1 MRMENII
8 KRRET
13 YPVEGLHCAS
23 CAAKVQRI
31 LASVVG
37 VIDVTVNLAMK
48 NVKIEFDERRVSPEE
63 LQSIMKQ
70 NGYGLDIATKDLL
83 DKDTLG
89 QKKNAV
95 SKSKREVVLAAVLS
109 LPVFVISM
117 VWMNMPFGG
126 IVSAILSGI
135 VVFYSGRG
143 FFSRTFVQL
152 KNKSVT
158 MDTLVV
164 LSTSIAYVFS
174 LANLIYPEF
183 WLSKGIEPH
192 LYFEASAMIVT
203 FILIGR
209 LLEDRAKEN
218 TAESIRKLIGLQP
231 QTALVER
238 EGRQTEINISSVV
251 AGDLIVVRP
260 GEKVPVDGE
269 VTEGSSFVD
278 ESMLSGEPMPVHV
291 VPGSKVYA
299 GTINKDGSFRFV
311 STKIGK
317 ETILSQIIELVQKA
331 QNSKAPVQ
339 KLVDRIASVF
349 VPVIIIISI
358 LAFFVW
364 LMLDPA
370 GGITHGLLAL
380 VSVLV
385 IACPCALGLA
395 TPTAIMV
402 GVGAGAQR
410 GILIKDAESLEVA
423 RNIDVV
429 VLDKTGT
436 ITQGYPQVTKA
447 HWFDSSSHLKDVLRS
462 LELRSA
468 HPLAKSVLSVL
479 EGTKVVQVSAFEYR
493 SGSGVLGECDGIT
506 YFAGN
511 MALAKEFGIS
521 SSSVPDDLIRET
533 GTHVYFGYRG
543 HLIAMLIINDAVKDT
558 SADAV
563 SELRS
568 QGIDVYMLTG
578 DNEQTAQFVGRQV
591 GITHIVSGVLPADK
605 ALFIQKLQSGGKR
618 VAMVGDGINDS
629 AALAQADLSIAMG
642 HGSDIAISVA
652 GITVVSSDLRKISEA
667 IGLSRLTVKAIRQ
680 NLFWAFIYNLIG
692 IPLAAG
698 VLYPFFGVMLNPMVA
713 GAAMAL
719 SSVSVITNSLRIKR
733 RFAGF

>member
-31 LASVVG
+31 LASRAG
-37 VIDVTVNLAMK
+37 VIDVTVNLPMK
-48 NVKIEFDERRVSPEE
+48 NVQIEFDERLVSPEE
-63 LQSIMKQ
+63 LQNIMKQ
-70 NGYGLDIATKDLL
+70 NGYGLDIATKELS
-83 DKDTLG
+83 DKDPLS
-89 QKKNAV
+89 QKKNTA
-95 SKSKREVVLAAVLS
+95 SKSKREVALAVVLS
-109 LPVFVISM
+109 FPVFVISM

-126 IVSAILSGI
+126 VLSAILSGI

-447 HWFDSSSHLKDVLRS
+447 HWFDTSSHLKDVLGS

-479 EGTKVVQVSAFEYR
+479 EGTKVVQVSAFENR

-521 SSSVPDDLIRET
+521 SSSVPDDLICET
-533 GTHVYFGYRG
+533 GTHVYFGCRD

>member
-1 MRMENII
+1 MENII

-31 LASVVG
+31 LAARAG
-37 VIDVTVNLAMK
+37 VIDVTVNLPMK
-48 NVKIEFDERRVSPEE
+48 NVQIEFDERLVSPEE
-63 LQSIMKQ
+63 LQNIMKQ
-70 NGYGLDIATKDLL
+70 NGYGLDIATKELS
-83 DKDTLG
+83 DKNTLS
-89 QKKNAV
+89 QKKNTA
-95 SKSKREVVLAAVLS
+95 SKSKREVALAVVLS
-109 LPVFVISM
+109 FPVFVISM

-126 IVSAILSGI
+126 VLSAILSGI

-364 LMLDPA
+364 LMLNPA

-423 RNIDVV
+423 RKIDVV

-447 HWFDSSSHLKDVLRS
+447 HWFDTSSYLKDVLGS
-462 LELRSA
+462 LEVRSA

-479 EGTKVVQVSAFEYR
+479 EGTKDVQVSAFENR
-493 SGSGVLGECDGIT
+493 SGSGVQGECDGIT

-521 SSSVPDDLIRET
+521 LSSVPEDLLRET
-533 GTHVYFGYRG
+533 GTHVYFGCRD

-591 GITHIVSGVLPADK
+591 GITHVVSGVLPADK
-605 ALFIQKLQSGGKR
+605 ALFIQKLQSAGKR

-698 VLYPFFGVMLNPMVA
+698 VLYPFFEVMLNPMVA

-733 RFAGF
+733 RFAGI